1 MDLTIILDIIKDYG
15 YIGLF
20 LWLWLGMFG
29 IPVPNE
35 VFVSSV
41 GIVAQKGILATPPAL
56 FTIYLGVIAS
66 LTTCYFIGRFLGK
79 GVYSKLEKHDK
90 IEASFAKGEEL
101 INKYHVFALCIS
113 YFLPGVRNVVPFLA
127 GFMKLPYY
135 QFAIAAYTSAIV
147 WVTTFFF
154 MGRLVW
160 NHAQLFVIYRLEL
173 LVAASVFI
181 ILYFAYDWY
190 KKQSD
195 PTFILQKYR

>member
-35 VFVSSV
+35 VFVSSI
-41 GIVAQKGILATPPAL
+41 GIVAQKGILQTTPAL

-66 LTTCYFIGRFLGK
+66 LTTCYLLGRCLGE
-79 GVYSKLEKHDK
+79 GVYSKLEKNDK

-101 INKYHVFALCIS
+101 LNKYHVYGLCIS

-160 NHAQLFVIYRLEL
+160 NHAQIVVVYRMEL
-173 LVAASVFI
+173 LIAASVFI
-181 ILYFAYDWY
+181 VLYFAYDWY
-190 KKQSD
+190 KKQND
-195 PTFILQKYR
+195 PSFIFQKYR

>member
-1 MDLTIILDIIKDYG
+1 MDLTIIFEIIKEYG

-41 GIVAQKGILATPPAL
+41 GIVAQKGLLETSPAL
-56 FTIYLGVIAS
+56 ITIYLGVIAS
-66 LTTCYFIGRFLGK
+66 LTTCYFLGRFLGK

-90 IEASFAKGEEL
+90 MEASFEKGEKL
-101 INKYHVFALCIS
+101 LNKYHAYALCIS

-135 QFAIAAYTSAIV
+135 QFAIAAYTSAIL

-160 NHAQLFVIYRLEL
+160 NYLQLFVVYRLEL
-173 LVAASVFI
+173 QIAASVFI
-181 ILYFAYDWY
+181 VLYFAYERY
-190 KKQSD
+190 KKQND
-195 PTFILQKYR
+195 PSFIFQKYR